1 MEMQFRGDDGALL
14 AYDSVLT
21 VASSIPWDDLTAN
34 SVSAVHPDNL
44 IIKEAIKDNIHN
56 VTILGASVS

>member
-1 MEMQFRGDDGALL
+1 MQFRGDDGALL

-21 VASSIPWDDLTAN
+21 VASSIPWDADLTAN
-34 SVSAVHPDNL
+34 SVGAVHPDNL

-56 VTILGASVS
+56 ITILGASVS